1 MSRRKLKLSVKIFL
15 GSLFLFLILG
25 YSFYQSRSLITGPLI
40 TINEP
45 ENGSTVTRQLVT
57 IAGAAKNMNKI
68 TLDDRPIYVDESG
81 AFSEKLLLSEGYNII
96 KISAW
101 DKFSKKTE
109 KTIELV
115 YRQKVVGD
123 RGNELES
130 LSSP

>member
-1 MSRRKLKLSVKIFL
+1 M
-15 GSLFLFLILG
+15 
-25 YSFYQSRSLITGPLI
+25 GPVI

-45 ENGSTVTRQLVT
+45 KNGSTTEEQMIK
-57 IAGAAKNMNKI
+57 IAGAAKNIKSI
-68 TLDDRPIYVDESG
+68 SLDDRPIFIDEAGS
-81 AFSEKLLLSEGYNII
+81 FSEKLLLSEGYNII

>member
-57 IAGAAKNMNKI
+57 IAGAAKNINKI
-68 TLDDRPIYVDESG
+68 TLDDRPIYVDEAG
-81 AFSEKLLLSEGYNII
+81 VFSEKLLLSEGYNII

-115 YRQKVVGD
+115 YR
-123 RGNELES
+123 
-130 LSSP
+130 

>member
-57 IAGAAKNMNKI
+57 IAGAAKNINKI

-130 LSSP
+130 LSS

>member
-57 IAGAAKNMNKI
+57 IAGAAKNINKI
-68 TLDDRPIYVDESG
+68 TLDDRPIYVDEAG
-81 AFSEKLLLSEGYNII
+81 VFSEKLLLSEGYNII

-109 KTIELV
+109 KTIEVV

-123 RGNELES
+123 RL
-130 LSSP
+130 

>member
-57 IAGAAKNMNKI
+57 IAGAAKNINKI

-115 YRQKVVGD
+115 YKEKGEGV
-123 RGNELES
+123 S
-130 LSSP
+130 L

>member
-45 ENGSTVTRQLVT
+45 ENGSIVTRQLVT
-57 IAGAAKNMNKI
+57 IAGAAKNINKI

-123 RGNELES
+123 RL
-130 LSSP
+130 